1 MGRCRAVASYAS
13 HLARALIH
21 FMLRSTQLRLSKAL
35 CLLCLCWVCSV
46 WAVSLGSPQL
56 QSRPGEPLRVEI
68 PIRISPEE
76 QGALQS
82 LKVTLPGRGVYER
95 SGASQKIIDLNPQAM
110 VYRNRQEQL
119 MVLVETVN
127 LVPMTDDPF
136 LDVLVNL
143 TWSSGSI
150 TKTFTLLIGDAQ
162 KVLVKPGQTLSEIA
176 ALMAPQL
183 DGATLDQTIMAL
195 YKANPDAFA
204 SGSINRLAAGAELSK
219 PSQAL
224 LRSISPAEASQ
235 FVAQANEE
243 WQSEQNNKGADGK
256 GKAADENSSETMP
269 RDRLKIGSS
278 AAGNE
283 QERRYTED
291 LVAQEKELEQAKA
304 RVAELEKNIADL
316 QRLLDKTKE
325 KKAVDNNFGLGGFSP
340 AILALS
346 LITLT
351 GLLLWGLA
359 RNARRSELPNFTTE
373 TVAASSHSPKTASSG
388 QFAMPER
395 AKALFAGVDLDL
407 SKPAKEVPPEVIS
420 FVTPSKTVSN
430 PLADTLR
437 VKLNLARAY
446 ITIEDFAAAK
456 KSLDEV
462 LRVSNTVDPTITIE
476 AQGLLSE
483 ISHRQ
488 A

>member
-1 MGRCRAVASYAS
+1 
-13 HLARALIH
+13 
-21 FMLRSTQLRLSKAL
+21 MLRKTQPGFLKAL
-35 CLLCLCWVCSV
+35 CFIWLSWACSA
-46 WAVSLGSPQL
+46 WAVSFGSPQL

-68 PIRISPEE
+68 PIRINADE
-76 QGALQS
+76 QGALES
-82 LKVTLPGRGVYER
+82 LKVTLPNKATYER
-95 SGASQKIIDLNPQAM
+95 TGASQKILDLNPQAM

-127 LVPMTDDPF
+127 SVPMTEDPF

-150 TKTFTLLIGDAQ
+150 TKTFTLLVGDAQ

-183 DGATLDQTIMAL
+183 EGATLDQTIMAL

-204 SGSINRLAAGAELSK
+204 SGSINRLAAGAELNR
-219 PSQAL
+219 PNQAL
-224 LRSISPAEASQ
+224 LRSISPAEANQ

-243 WQSEQNNKGADGK
+243 WRSEQDAKTGQGGGKSGANK
-256 GKAADENSSETMP
+256 STETSA

-278 AAGNE
+278 AEGSD
-283 QERRYTED
+283 QERRYTEN
-291 LVAQEKELEQAKA
+291 LVAQEKELELAKA

-316 QRLLDKTKE
+316 QRLLDKSKE
-325 KKAVDNNFGLGGFSP
+325 KKAVDNNFGLGGFGP
-340 AILALS
+340 AILAIT

-359 RNARRSELPNFTTE
+359 RHARRSEQPLHK
-373 TVAASSHSPKTASSG
+373 TVDSPISAPAQGNASSSA
-388 QFAMPER
+388 FEMPER
-395 AKALFAGVDLDL
+395 AKALFAGIDLDL
-407 SKPAKEVPPEVIS
+407 SKSV
-420 FVTPSKTVSN
+420 KTVEQTSIESTSN
-430 PLADTLR
+430 PLTDALR

-446 ITIEDFAAAK
+446 ITIEDFSAAK
-456 KSLDEV
+456 KSLEEV
-462 LRVSNTVDPTITIE
+462 LRVSNTVDPAITIE

-483 ISHRQ
+483 LAHRQ
-488 A
+488 S